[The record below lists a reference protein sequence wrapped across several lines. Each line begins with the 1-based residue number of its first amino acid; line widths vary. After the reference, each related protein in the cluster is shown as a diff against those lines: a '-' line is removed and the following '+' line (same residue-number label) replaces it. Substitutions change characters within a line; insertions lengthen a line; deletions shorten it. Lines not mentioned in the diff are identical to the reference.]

1 MVENL
6 FRTWVFVS
14 NGGRKKNVQKYQF
27 PLVYKEMFAL
37 LFFVKSLEIKKKKK
51 SGFPASVE
59 GSV

>member
-14 NGGRKKNVQKYQF
+14 NGGREKNVQKYQF

-37 LFFVKSLEIKKKKK
+37 LFFVKSLEIKKKK